1 MLGEARPLSYIY
13 KVNKLKNKKINMA
26 KIRVSTKNSKVV
38 DGRLFITMLK
48 AQSIK
53 SVVLQ
58 KLIEYGNSIVYPNVG
73 KLVEYKGGYI
83 RVS

>member
-1 MLGEARPLSYIY
+1 MS
-13 KVNKLKNKKINMA
+13 

-73 KLVEYKGGYI
+73 KLVEYKGAYI

>member
-1 MLGEARPLSYIY
+1 
-13 KVNKLKNKKINMA
+13 MA

-48 AQSIK
+48 AQQIK

-73 KLVEYKGGYI
+73 KLVEYKGAYI
-83 RVS
+83 RVSQFLLFTFSSLARKGFWWRN

>member
-1 MLGEARPLSYIY
+1 
-13 KVNKLKNKKINMA
+13 MA

-83 RVS
+83 RVKS